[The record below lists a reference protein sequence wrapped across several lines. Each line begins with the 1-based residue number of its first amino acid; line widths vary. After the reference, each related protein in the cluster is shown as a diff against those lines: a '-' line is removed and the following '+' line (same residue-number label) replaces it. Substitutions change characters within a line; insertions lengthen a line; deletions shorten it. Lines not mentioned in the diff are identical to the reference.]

1 MARLYATAL
10 PEIPQFDIASRD
22 HTGSGYLANHKTGLA
37 SLLTNQQSG
46 LQSRPDIN
54 HTPGVSGGQF
64 DWLEGIENK
73 MAAMGEEFIDLLPP
87 PLLCT
92 HSFQTSFSCF
102 LIKKKI
108 GARPFKIFVQLFI
121 GG

>member
-37 SLLTNQQSG
+37 SLLTNQQPG

-87 PLLCT
+87 PPCY
-92 HSFQTSFSCF
+92 
-102 LIKKKI
+102 
-108 GARPFKIFVQLFI
+108 ARTLFKPVFHAF
-121 GG
+121 